1 MKKLLFSLIVIA
13 ITVIAQAQNT
23 KKVMALIPGYKTS
36 DTIKMSDFIKISELS
51 LDNKEY
57 SISSFVLLYSN
68 DGYDYEQ
75 MSKSNQF
82 TENMKSSISKLNE
95 KNNKMRYIILK
106 DIFVRKPNEKE
117 IKIDDLIVKL
127 KMD

>member
-95 KNNKMRYIILK
+95 KNNKIRYIILK